1 MSMTCIILSV
11 VQTETQT
18 LGGNIQQNIPL
29 TSPHTFYPDKIE
41 FHWDQHTMSCLLSLF
56 LRHSCLRLLIV
67 NSSLNRSL
75 GLFDMIGYY
84 AQIQLY
90 KVDYHDCLR
99 LSVVVGNWL
108 FKSKRVNKIV

>member
-1 MSMTCIILSV
+1 
-11 VQTETQT
+11 
-18 LGGNIQQNIPL
+18 
-29 TSPHTFYPDKIE
+29 
-41 FHWDQHTMSCLLSLF
+41 MSCLLLLF

-75 GLFDMIGYY
+75 GLFDMIVYY